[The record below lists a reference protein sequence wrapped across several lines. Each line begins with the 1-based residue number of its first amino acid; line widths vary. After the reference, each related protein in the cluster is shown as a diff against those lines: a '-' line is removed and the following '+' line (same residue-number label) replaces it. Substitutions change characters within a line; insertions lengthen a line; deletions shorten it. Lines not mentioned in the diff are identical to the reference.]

1 MVTAWCDWLS
11 LISRYVSFGC
21 VVSLRLVHLQMRVE
35 PTVTDVQLSDLF
47 PNTEYAVTVQ
57 AVLHDLTSEPV
68 TAREVTCKMS

>member
-1 MVTAWCDWLS
+1 MIGCPS
-11 LISRYVSFGC
+11 LAEMLHLDVLFPPG
-21 VVSLRLVHLQMRVE
+21 LVHLQMRVE